1 MHPERRL
8 TVQRFQCFQPFHA
21 GLGRFP
27 AVRRHAEEGLDIRLT
42 FQMEREVHRDDIRV
56 SEALI
61 RSFLFL
67 VGIGGVVE
75 NLLQL
80 PQVPRP
86 RHHIEEIPAGL
97 QNAAEFVN
105 GQRGEAVQQNVCG
118 PIREGQ
124 VIGRRPLQ
132 IRCSYSAWQPAAE

>member
-1 MHPERRL
+1 M
-8 TVQRFQCFQPFHA
+8 
-21 GLGRFP
+21 
-27 AVRRHAEEGLDIRLT
+27 EG
-42 FQMEREVHRDDIRV
+42 EVHRDDIRV

-61 RSFLFL
+61 RGFLFL

-124 VIGRRPLQ
+124 VIAGGHCKFDVLIPLGSQPQNEFGDVNACHAGRFPGSRQGLVDAGGV
-132 IRCSYSAWQPAAE
+132 ISLAASGV